1 MKRLDFERYL
11 IQNSCKMLGEG
22 GNHSV
27 WINTISEI
35 QSAVLRHKEI
45 DNRLCKNICKQL
57 GIPSP
62 ATF

>member
-11 IQNSCKMLGEG
+11 IQNSWKLLKEG

-45 DNRLCKNICKQL
+45 DNRLCKTSVNNW
-57 GIPSP
+57 
-62 ATF
+62 